1 MKVKEFILMQDIV
14 RIDLESIPKPER
26 VMKHK
31 VPESLNHLNMG
42 ELITL
47 QSIRTSIELIVIPAR
62 VLFGADES
70 KVLKADAMEIIGLG
84 VWVSKEIERINKL
97 FAKTNI
103 PPTAEEE
110 QAGAGRMNFG
120 PFGMVD
126 YFARRMGIPDHEE
139 VERVPWV
146 RVYKCMDMDAQ
157 VSRYQR
163 RLRNIL
169 SRKK

>member
-1 MKVKEFILMQDIV
+1 MKVKDLILMQDII
-14 RIDLESIPKPER
+14 RMDLESIPKPER
-26 VMKHK
+26 FMKHK
-31 VPESLNHLNMG
+31 LPDDLNHLNMG

-47 QSIRTSIELIVIPAR
+47 QSIRTTYDLLTVPAK
-62 VLFGADES
+62 VLFGADERQI
-70 KVLKADAMEIIGLG
+70 LNADAIQVLGLG
-84 VWVSKEIERINKL
+84 IWVSKEIKRINKL

-120 PFGMVD
+120 PFGMID
-126 YFARRMGIPDHEE
+126 YFARRMGITDHET

-163 RLRNIL
+163 RLRTIL
-169 SRKK
+169 SKKK

>member
-1 MKVKEFILMQDIV
+1 MKVKEFLQMQDIV
-14 RIDLESIPKPER
+14 QVDIESIPKPDM
-26 VMKHK
+26 VMKHRL
-31 VPESLNHLNMG
+31 PDSLNHLNMG

-47 QSIRTSIELIVIPAR
+47 QSIQTLYDLVTIPAK
-62 VLFGADES
+62 VLFGENE
-70 KVLKADAMEIIGLG
+70 KQVMNADAIQILGLG
-84 VWVSKEIERINKL
+84 VWVSKEIKRINKL

-120 PFGMVD
+120 PFGMID
-126 YFARRMGIPDHEE
+126 YFARRMGITDHDE
-139 VERVPWV
+139 VERVPWI

>member
-1 MKVKEFILMQDIV
+1 MKVKEFMLMQDIV
-14 RIDLESIPKPER
+14 KIDIESIPKPEM
-26 VMKHK
+26 VMKHRL
-31 VPESLNHLNMG
+31 PDNLNHLNLG

-47 QSIRTSIELIVIPAR
+47 QSIRTLYDLLTIPAK
-62 VLFGADES
+62 VLFGIEE
-70 KVLKADAMEIIGLG
+70 KKILKADTIQVLGLG
-84 VWVSKEIERINKL
+84 VWVSQEMKRINKL
-97 FAKTNI
+97 FDKTNI

-126 YFARRMGIPDHEE
+126 YFARRMGITDHEA

>member
-14 RIDLESIPKPER
+14 QIDIETIPKPER
-26 VMKHK
+26 FMKHLL
-31 VPESLNHLNMG
+31 PDNLNHLNMG

-47 QSIRTSIELIVIPAR
+47 QSIRTTYDLITIPAR
-62 VLFGADES
+62 VLFGIEEKKIMEAD
-70 KVLKADAMEIIGLG
+70 VIQVIGLG
-84 VWVSKEIERINKL
+84 IWVSKEIERINKL

-110 QAGAGRMNFG
+110 QAGAGQMNFG

-126 YFARRMGIPDHEE
+126 YFARRMGITDHEE

>member
-31 VPESLNHLNMG
+31 VPDNLNHLNMG

-47 QSIRTSIELIVIPAR
+47 QSIRTLYDILTVPAK
-62 VLFGADES
+62 VLFGVEE
-70 KVLKADAMEIIGLG
+70 KKILKADAIQVIGLG

-120 PFGMVD
+120 PFGTID
-126 YFARRMGIPDHEE
+126 YFARRMGITDHEA

-169 SRKK
+169 SKKK